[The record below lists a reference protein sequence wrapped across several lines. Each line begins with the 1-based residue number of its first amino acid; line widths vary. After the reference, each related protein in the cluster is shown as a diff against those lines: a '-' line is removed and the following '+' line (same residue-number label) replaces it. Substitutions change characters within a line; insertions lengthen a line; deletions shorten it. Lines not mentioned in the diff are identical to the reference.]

1 MNDQLKQQFKAI
13 ADTLQGSDL
22 AWAAGYLEGKLSALS
37 GASALPSVA
46 AAVPAEPAK
55 PVTLGI
61 YYATETGNA
70 KKIAIAA
77 EKLAKSKNIK
87 TKALAFSKI
96 KPADFKKQDAALF
109 LLSTHGEGEYPDA
122 AKGGVATLEKLGAN
136 DLSDLPYAVIG
147 LGDSAYNIFC
157 GAAVQFED
165 LLKSKGAKSFSDT
178 HLFDVDFDS
187 HYPSALDKIIADLP
201 NNNAP
206 AISGTAVT
214 AAAPAATI
222 GTSRLNAVTGVIQD
236 IVNLNDNCSDK
247 ETYHIE
253 IAFEEGIQYRAG
265 DAVGIVLPEDENGK
279 APPPRLYSI
288 ASSQAADEETVH
300 ITVALAK
307 HKNEDGSI
315 GFGICSKYLSELK
328 NDDEVKFYIHKNDN
342 FKLPEDPNIPIIM
355 VGPGTGIAPFRSF
368 IQEREAQDATG
379 KNWLFFGDR
388 TSHADFL
395 YQAEWQDYVA
405 GGLLTNIDLAF
416 SRDNPD
422 QKIYVQDKMKEKGS
436 ELIKW
441 LDEGAYF
448 YVCGTKDPMSL
459 DVEKALIQIA
469 VAQKGLSENDAT
481 AWLEKLTDE
490 GRYQKD
496 VY

>member
-1 MNDQLKQQFKAI
+1 MNEQLKQQFKAI

-22 AWAAGYLEGKLSALS
+22 AWAAGYLEGKLSAS
-37 GASALPSVA
+37 GGALAQASAPA
-46 AAVPAEPAK
+46 AEPAK
-55 PVTLGI
+55 PLSIGI

-70 KKIAIAA
+70 KTIAIAA
-77 EKLAKSKNIK
+77 EKLAKSKSIK

-96 KPADFKKQDAALF
+96 KPADFKKQDAAIF

-122 AKGGVATLEKLGAN
+122 AKGGVATLEKLGGS
-136 DLSDLPYAVIG
+136 DLSELKYAVLG

-165 LLKSKGAKSFSDT
+165 LLKSKGAKSFTDT
-178 HLFDVDFDS
+178 HLLDVDFDA
-187 HYPSALDKIIADLP
+187 HYPASLEKIIADLP
-201 NNNAP
+201 NNNTAP
-206 AISGTAVT
+206 
-214 AAAPAATI
+214 AAAPTASAAPVSTI
-222 GTSRLNAVTGVIQD
+222 GTSRLNAVTGTIQD
-236 IVNLNDNCSDK
+236 IVNLNDIDSDK

-253 IAFEEGIQYRAG
+253 IAFEEGIQYRPG
-265 DAVGIVLPEDENGK
+265 DALGIVLPEDESGK
-279 APPPRLYSI
+279 AVPPRLYSI
-288 ASSQAADEETVH
+288 ASSQAADEESVH

-307 HKNEDGSI
+307 HKNEDGST

-328 NDDEVKFYIHKNDN
+328 NDDEVKFYIHRNDN
-342 FKLPEDPNIPIIM
+342 FKLPENPDTPVIM

-368 IQEREAQDATG
+368 LQEREAQDASG

-416 SRDNPD
+416 SRDTPN
-422 QKIYVQDKMKEKGS
+422 QKIYVQDKMQEKAN
-436 ELIKW
+436 ELISW

-448 YVCGTKDPMSL
+448 YVCGSKDPMSK
-459 DVEKALIQIA
+459 DVEQTLINIA
-469 VAQKGLSENDAT
+469 KSEKNLNDDEAS
-481 AWLEKLTDE
+481 AWLEKLADE